1 MEYFATGAPLGSTLS
16 ALIEAVPNFLRFL
29 GDTWTLVN
37 DNRTGFLRGYRTT
50 VLVSLVSMVGALVI
64 GTVVAL
70 LRTAPSRATRLL
82 GTSYVEFF
90 RNTPLLIQTFFYFFA
105 LPRIVVFGVRPSLT
119 AFQAAVIALSVY
131 TGSFAAEAIRA
142 GIIAIDAGQTEAAR
156 SLGLGYGGTMRH
168 VVLPQ
173 AVRVALPPLANL
185 GIALIKNSSIMF
197 AIALP
202 ELFYNTSLVNARTFL
217 YQETFAAAVIGYLSL
232 TLPLA
237 YAVSRLERWAGRSR

>member
-1 MEYFATGAPLGSTLS
+1 MGAPVGSALS
-16 ALIEAVPNFLRFL
+16 ALIHAVPNFLHFL
-29 GDTWTLVN
+29 RDTWALVN
-37 DNRTGFLRGYRTT
+37 ENRAGFLRGYRTT
-50 VLVSLVSMVGALVI
+50 VLVSLISMAFALAI

-70 LRTAPSRATRLL
+70 LRTAPTRPTRLL
-82 GTSYVEFF
+82 GASYVEFF

-105 LPRIVVFGVRPSLT
+105 LPRVVIFGVRPSLT
-119 AFQAAVIALSVY
+119 AFQAAVIALSIY

-142 GIIAIDAGQTEAAR
+142 GITAIDAGQTEAAR

-173 AVRVALPPLANL
+173 ALRVALPPLANL

-202 ELFYNTSLVNARTFL
+202 ELFYTTSLVESRTFR
-217 YQETFAAAVIGYLSL
+217 YQETFAAAVVGYLSL

-237 YAVSRLERWAGRSR
+237 YAVARLERWAARSR